1 MNTRMRIVLS
11 VFFLLIFH
19 LAWAQQKPG
28 AASPPVSSAQPKD
41 SVREVH
47 LIRSDLLK
55 FEKKDSVELQIL
67 VGNAMLRQGNT
78 FFNGDSIIMNKQQ
91 NIIEVFGNIHIN
103 DADSVNVYAQ
113 YLIYYGN
120 TRIAHLKK
128 NVKLSDGK
136 ATLTTEELEYDLNTK
151 TGTYMNGG
159 KIVTSTSTLTSKE
172 GYYYADTKDA
182 YFSKNVHLTDPEY
195 TMATDTLLYNAN
207 TQIATFVSPTTINDG
222 KSIIRTSDGYY
233 DMNKGFANFG
243 KRPVI
248 EDSTQY
254 ITADN
259 IQFDKT
265 TGEGHAEGNFVYIDT
280 TQGVTLLSEKSD
292 FNRDTKTVLAT
303 GKPVM
308 IIKQD
313 NDSLFITGDS
323 LYSGIK
329 MDTVYVKDSSAS
341 AGSLS
346 TQTIPFPPQDSTMLA
361 ETSKDTAMKRL
372 ERPPRPEV
380 VKKKVPLLSRNKP
393 LPAEDAV
400 TLPHAD
406 TSTAKPQKVTKA
418 PMEIPI
424 IPLTDST
431 LLPPPVKDSLH
442 DDNSD
447 SLATHIMA
455 LPGAD
460 TIKEVK
466 VRDIDRIDSV
476 RFFQAFHHVR
486 IFSDSLQAVCDS
498 MFFSGRDSIFR
509 LYTNPIV
516 WAKESQITGDT
527 IYLHTKNK
535 KPDHIEVLENAFSI
549 SRSNDSFYNQL
560 KGNVIN
566 GFFKDGDIDHI
577 MAKGSAESLYYLQDN
592 DSAYTGANY
601 AQADLINLYFKQKEL
616 DKITWLYQVKGGFYP
631 VTQVPEERRRFRN
644 FQWEASRRPKT
655 RMELFE

>member
-1 MNTRMRIVLS
+1 
-11 VFFLLIFH
+11 
-19 LAWAQQKPG
+19 
-28 AASPPVSSAQPKD
+28 
-41 SVREVH
+41 
-47 LIRSDLLK
+47 
-55 FEKKDSVELQIL
+55 
-67 VGNAMLRQGNT
+67 
-78 FFNGDSIIMNKQQ
+78 
-91 NIIEVFGNIHIN
+91 
-103 DADSVNVYAQ
+103 
-113 YLIYYGN
+113 
-120 TRIAHLKK
+120 
-128 NVKLSDGK
+128 
-136 ATLTTEELEYDLNTK
+136 
-151 TGTYMNGG
+151 
-159 KIVTSTSTLTSKE
+159 
-172 GYYYADTKDA
+172 
-182 YFSKNVHLTDPEY
+182 
-195 TMATDTLLYNAN
+195 
-207 TQIATFVSPTTINDG
+207 
-222 KSIIRTSDGYY
+222 
-233 DMNKGFANFG
+233 
-243 KRPVI
+243 
-248 EDSTQY
+248 
-254 ITADN
+254 
-259 IQFDKT
+259 
-265 TGEGHAEGNFVYIDT
+265 
-280 TQGVTLLSEKSD
+280 
-292 FNRDTKTVLAT
+292 
-303 GKPVM
+303 
-308 IIKQD
+308 
-313 NDSLFITGDS
+313 
-323 LYSGIK
+323 
-329 MDTVYVKDSSAS
+329 
-341 AGSLS
+341 
-346 TQTIPFPPQDSTMLA
+346 
-361 ETSKDTAMKRL
+361 
-372 ERPPRPEV
+372 
-380 VKKKVPLLSRNKP
+380 
-393 LPAEDAV
+393 
-400 TLPHAD
+400 
-406 TSTAKPQKVTKA
+406 
-418 PMEIPI
+418 MEIPI

-577 MAKGSAESLYYLQDN
+577 MAKGSAESLYYLQDD

-616 DKITWLYQVKGGFYP
+616 DKITWLYEVKGGFYP